1 METGDYLDILRR
13 RKWLIIFSFLFILF
27 GGFVYSVMARELYK
41 SQTTI
46 LVTPQRVPEGYVRST
61 VSVRIDERLATIQ
74 QQVMSRTR
82 LTTVMDELGLYKA
95 ERKKVPVEEIV
106 EKMRMRI
113 QIQVSS
119 MGRRNEGGEAFSL
132 TFIDE
137 NPQMAMLV
145 ASRLA
150 SFFIDENLKT
160 REQQAVGTSEFLESQ
175 LQDIKVKLEAKE
187 EALKEYKLRFMGE
200 LPQQLQANL
209 QSLSRLQEQLR
220 INSDALRMAHDRK
233 AVAESQHQS
242 LEAKLGA
249 IVAQRTADGS
259 AESAGGG
266 APMIFDP
273 YDPAAALVQE
283 LNAKKGQLATLST
296 KYTEQ
301 YPEIRR
307 LKDEIALLE
316 IRIAKTRES
325 GIPAVA
331 TSTRSTGRGQDPR
344 RTTPAMNMVGERERE
359 ELRRLRV
366 QLKGLESEISSLKAE
381 KEQIQKNIALMDA
394 RVEKAP
400 RREQE
405 MVSISRDYEN
415 LKRQYDTILRNKL
428 DAEVAQNLEKRQKG
442 EQFQI
447 LDPANLP
454 AEPFTPNRPKIYGM
468 ALIAAFLIGVGGSF
482 GLEMIN
488 PTLRGS
494 SDFRHY
500 FDFNVLASIPAIRD
514 EIYEKKVRLRRM
526 AIMGGLVSFTAA
538 VTVFLVLY
546 GDKARNIVQGIKW

>member
-1 METGDYLDILRR
+1 MEASDYLDILRR
-13 RKWLIIFSFLFILF
+13 RKWLIIFSFPFILF
-27 GGFVYSVMARELYK
+27 GGFVYSVTALELYK

-82 LTTVMDELGLYKA
+82 LTTVMDELGLYKTQRNKIPI
-95 ERKKVPVEEIV
+95 EGIV
-106 EKMRMRI
+106 EMMRKRI

-150 SFFIDENLKT
+150 PFFIDENLKT

-175 LQDIKVKLEAKE
+175 LKEIKAKLEEKE
-187 EALKEYKLRFMGE
+187 QALKEYKLRFMGE

-209 QSLSRLQEQLR
+209 QTLSRLQEQLR
-220 INSDALRMAHDRK
+220 INSDALRMANDRR
-233 AVAESQHQS
+233 ALAESQLQS
-242 LEAKLGA
+242 LEAQLGA
-249 IVAQRTADGS
+249 IVAQRTAEGS
-259 AESAGGG
+259 GESAGGS
-266 APMIFDP
+266 APMVSDP

-283 LNAKKGQLATLST
+283 LNAKKGQLATLSSR
-296 KYTEQ
+296 YTEK

-307 LKDEIALLE
+307 LNDEIAQLE

-331 TSTRSTGRGQDPR
+331 TSTSSTRRGQDPR
-344 RTTPAMNMVGERERE
+344 TISPAMNMAGERERE
-359 ELRRLRV
+359 ELRRIRV
-366 QLKGLESEISSLKAE
+366 QLKGLDSEIASLKEE
-381 KEQIQKNIALMDA
+381 KEKIQMNIAQMDA

-415 LKRQYDTILRNKL
+415 LKQQYDTILRNML
-428 DAEVAQNLEKRQKG
+428 DAQVAQNLEKRQKG

-454 AEPFTPNRPKIYGM
+454 AEPFTPNRPKIYGI

-494 SDFRHY
+494 SDFRHF
-500 FDFNVLASIPAIRD
+500 FDFNVLAAIPAIRNED
-514 EIYEKKVRLRRM
+514 YDKKVRIRRV